1 MISGM
6 KKLTLISTLLLC
18 WCNVFSQSFAITEDA
33 AIAKLHEFFLLLDI
47 NHYEKEN
54 ISRIVTNDFHIFEVG
69 NDFDLDSFDLF
80 IKEASQT
87 IIETE
92 WTLSDF
98 EVSLDDN
105 SAHITYY
112 NKGIFKTNNNESI
125 YSDWMES
132 VYMVVENGELK
143 LKFLQSDLIN
153 REIK

>member
-1 MISGM
+1 MCFDRSG
-6 KKLTLISTLLLC
+6 
-18 WCNVFSQSFAITEDA
+18 D
-33 AIAKLHEFFLLLDI
+33 
-47 NHYEKEN
+47 
-54 ISRIVTNDFHIFEVG
+54 VTNDFHIFEVG

-98 EVSLDDN
+98 DVSLDDN
-105 SAHITYY
+105 SAHIAYY

>member
-1 MISGM
+1 M
-6 KKLTLISTLLLC
+6 KKLILVSALLLF
-18 WCNVFSQSFAITEDA
+18 WSNAFSQSSAITEDA
-33 AIAKLHEFFLLLDI
+33 AIAKLHEFFVLLDI
-47 NHYEKEN
+47 NNYKKEN
-54 ISRIVTNDFHIFEVG
+54 ISRIVTYDFHIFEVG

-80 IKEASQT
+80 IKEASET
-87 IIETE
+87 IIETQ

-98 EVSLDDN
+98 IVSLDHN

-112 NKGIFKTNNNESI
+112 NKGIFKNNNNESI

-132 VYMVVENGELK
+132 VYMVLENGELK